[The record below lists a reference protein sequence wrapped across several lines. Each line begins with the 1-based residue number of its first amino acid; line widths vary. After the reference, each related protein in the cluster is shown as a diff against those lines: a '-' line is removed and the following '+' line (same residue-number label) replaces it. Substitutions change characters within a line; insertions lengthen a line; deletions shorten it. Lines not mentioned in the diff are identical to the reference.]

1 MLVTGKWCHLLELI
15 LTFKRCFAE
24 NSTRVKFSLILFCLL
39 RKKRIIAF
47 ARDVWP
53 DDKPTPWF
61 RGSAHN
67 SKKLQ
72 EITAKVAEDESYTL
86 AKAGLGRKAI
96 EKIIRKYIQERRSK
110 ENDPL
115 SSQSDQESGGST
127 SRGSPA
133 ISKQTEKVQSY
144 EAYFIDGKLLLV
156 SFLLSPGD

>member
-1 MLVTGKWCHLLELI
+1 MLVTGKFCHLLEFI
-15 LTFKRCFAE
+15 LPFKRCFAE
-24 NSTRVKFSLILFCLL
+24 NSTRVKYSLILFCLL

-47 ARDVWP
+47 ARNVWP

-61 RGSAHN
+61 RGSEHN

-72 EITAKVAEDESYTL
+72 EITAELAEDESYTF

-96 EKIIRKYIQERRSK
+96 EEIIRKYMQERRRK
-110 ENDPL
+110 ETDPL
-115 SSQSDQESGGST
+115 SSQSDQESSGST
-127 SRGSPA
+127 SRGSPS
-133 ISKQTEKVQSY
+133 ISKQTEKVRSY